1 MMKATSFLAAALLTC
16 LALPAAAETRVH
28 LGPSWSGQSELSA
41 APAVFVQFPGKSTN
55 TFLDKI
61 EFQHFANLGVIE
73 GRSREGDQQ
82 DVWLAGAGVRAT
94 RPGHGPRYW
103 FLESQVF
110 MNAGE
115 TTSLSG
121 HFQFGNGIGYAH
133 GPWEVMVKHISNAR
147 IRPPNHGETMVL
159 VGYNF

>member
-1 MMKATSFLAAALLTC
+1 MKATSFLAVALFAG
-16 LALPAAAETRVH
+16 LALPASAGPRVH

-41 APAVFVQFPGKSTN
+41 APAVFVQFPGKTTT

-82 DVWLAGAGVRAT
+82 DVWLAGAGVRVT
-94 RPGHGPRYW
+94 RPGHGPRHW
-103 FLESQVF
+103 FLHSQIF
-110 MNAGE
+110 MNANH
-115 TTSLSG
+115 TTSLVG

-133 GPWEVMVKHISNAR
+133 GPWEVMLKHLSNAR
-147 IRPPNHGETMVL
+147 IRPPNHGETMLL
-159 VGYNF
+159 VGYSF